1 MQILINMIVF
11 QRSLKLS
18 LFFFFFCFFCSVTVI
33 YTILSSSSLI
43 QKNESFSLY
52 SVLLIPSSV
61 FFISIIVFFYL
72 CSVAF
77 LFSNF
82 LLTTLKF
89 LLLVSISPLPTSWI
103 IFMIMTLNSFI
114 GKLPIYTAGAF
125 ISFLCL
131 EHVPRPPHSVY
142 VVICT
147 FMYVVG

>member
-1 MQILINMIVF
+1 METSQ
-11 QRSLKLS
+11 SLVK
-18 LFFFFFCFFCSVTVI
+18 
-33 YTILSSSSLI
+33 
-43 QKNESFSLY
+43 FSRGWEKEGLGSY
-52 SVLLIPSSV
+52 YFVG
-61 FFISIIVFFYL
+61 
-72 CSVAF
+72 
-77 LFSNF
+77 
-82 LLTTLKF
+82 KF

-125 ISFLCL
+125 ILFLCL